1 MHPINLLTAVLLPN
15 PHEARSRSTRR
26 HIFLFFILFVSLLGQ
41 LELSELV
48 TTSGH
53 DGSTS
58 CCDS

>member
-15 PHEARSRSTRR
+15 PHE
-26 HIFLFFILFVSLLGQ
+26 VLGQ